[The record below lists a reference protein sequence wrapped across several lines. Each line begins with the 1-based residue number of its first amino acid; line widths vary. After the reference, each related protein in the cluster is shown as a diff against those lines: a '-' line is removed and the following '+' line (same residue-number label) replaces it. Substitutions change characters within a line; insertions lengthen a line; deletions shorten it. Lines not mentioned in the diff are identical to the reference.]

1 MTVVHLVRHGEVYN
15 PDGVLYSRLPGF
27 HLSDVGVKMA
37 RVVGDYFK
45 ESELTYI
52 GASPLERAQ
61 ETAAE
66 IATHHPEFEVGTIDD
81 VIEADSEF
89 RGQVF
94 GPGNQALRKP
104 SNWKLLIDPITP
116 SWAEPYRDIAARML
130 TGIRAAAELA
140 GDGGE
145 AVVVSHQLP
154 IEIARRAVTGKRF
167 PHLPGQRRCTLA
179 SITTFEVDDGAIGF
193 VDYVEPALG
202 LIPPKDR
209 KQSVSS
215 GTAKGRTR
223 AAL

>member
-1 MTVVHLVRHGEVYN
+1 MHLVRHGEVYN
-15 PDGVLYSRLPGF
+15 PQGVLYSRLPGF
-27 HLSDVGVKMA
+27 HLSALGIKMA
-37 RVVGDYFK
+37 GVVGEYFK
-45 ESELTYI
+45 NSDLNYI

-61 ETAAE
+61 ETACE
-66 IATHHPEFEVGTIDD
+66 IASHHPELEVGRLDD

-94 GPGNQALRKP
+94 GPTNQALWKP
-104 SNWKLLIDPITP
+104 SNWKLLVDPITP

-130 TGIRAAAELA
+130 TGLRAAAQFA
-140 GDGGE
+140 GPGGE

-154 IEIARRAVTGKRF
+154 IEIARRAVTGQSF
-167 PHLPGQRRCTLA
+167 PHLPAQRRCTLA

-202 LIPPKDR
+202 LIPKKER
-209 KQSVSS
+209 KQSVSA